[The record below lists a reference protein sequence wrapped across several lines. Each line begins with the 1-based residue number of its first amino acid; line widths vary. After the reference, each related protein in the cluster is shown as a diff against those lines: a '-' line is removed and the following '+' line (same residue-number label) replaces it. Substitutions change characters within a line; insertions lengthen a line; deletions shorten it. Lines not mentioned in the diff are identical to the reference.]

1 MFSSSPEPNQGIGL
15 PWLAVSW
22 PAEAGTQSPSVRCRQ
37 FSQFFVRGE
46 SNEKRREREKKKKK
60 QNFQTIRNRFGIFFL
75 SKSACSKKRLAVD
88 CGEVL
93 LL

>member
-22 PAEAGTQSPSVRCRQ
+22 PSVRCRQ